1 MSQQQRYVL
10 KEILGKGGMGAV
22 YRAYD
27 NETRRD
33 VTLKTLLDVQDR
45 AMLDLFY
52 RECQVLASL
61 NHPNI
66 VDIYDVGE
74 MEFDGDKRPYFV
86 MPLLSGCTLDKLIAE
101 ASHRLS
107 SDAVV
112 DMLTQASRGLHA
124 AHERGLVH
132 RDIKPSNLFIMDDDS
147 VKIIDFGVAHLADGR
162 TSTTL
167 KGTLHY
173 MAPEQL
179 MMQKPTALSDLFSL
193 AVVSYQAFTR
203 RRPFEGATADET
215 LQAIMNRIPPSAS
228 DINPAVNRAIGQVV
242 HKAMAKQPYH
252 RFANLREYS
261 DCLQQALRGDPLDI
275 FDESKILPRVERA
288 RKAVAA
294 SEFDF
299 ANEVLAGLEAEGY
312 LHPDMAGLRRQVD
325 DAVRQRAI
333 SQRLST
339 ARRFLDE
346 EEYQL
351 AITKAQEL
359 LQIDPGNAEALALKS
374 EIETRRSAEQVKR
387 WMTLAD
393 QHAANHSYG
402 HARQALENV
411 LALRPEDTMARRQL
425 NLVVEREQDYI
436 RLRKEKE
443 GVYRSA
449 LESWQRGEVTSALG
463 DIERVLELDKQAP
476 ESTTDR
482 AASYQQFYNQVRS
495 EHDLLQSW
503 YNETRRLMNERD
515 FKGALALCEQGLA
528 KHPQH
533 ALFQALKVDIEQ
545 QARQDQSAFVAR
557 IDRDVEQEPDLER
570 RISIL
575 KQALS
580 ERPGEA
586 HFEREL
592 KLIES
597 KRDLVNSIVAKARGH
612 EEKAQFQEAYSQWEM
627 LLSIYP
633 IYPGLEFELERLAQR
648 RDQTVRSTAKRDW
661 VRRVDQAM
669 DAGDFRQALDHLAAA
684 SAEFPVDQE
693 WIALEKVARQ
703 GADRLASA
711 EHSLST
717 GLARC
722 ESGQVDAGIEAL
734 RQALNAG
741 AGLRI
746 YAVVIDVLIKQA
758 RAYLDR
764 DWAPAEKLIRE
775 AAMHEP
781 SNPAVKSM
789 QSLLADRRQA
799 EFVEQCLVEARQ
811 LQAARQVDD
820 ALTAVA
826 RGLAAYPQDQRLQQ
840 LRVALEKTRAAS
852 TTTGGRND
860 ADTDPKGGAI
870 GVTITATP
878 SPKPPPPPPPP
889 AIVPPP
895 PAALPSGKTP
905 MADDG
910 ATLMFPGVTSV
921 FQAPP
926 PAPPSAAPPKQVAA
940 PPLAPPAADKKENQ
954 KKPLP
959 TDVQPTVQMAAV
971 KGPLPPPAPPAPP
984 PPPSSGQPTVKIPVP
999 PPAPPPAAAKPNTLM
1014 YAGLGVAVALLAGL
1028 GFFLMSGSK
1037 PVEQAKP
1044 VEPPPA
1050 SAPQD
1055 PGPAPAAATP
1065 AETAP
1070 ADPAAPAVAR
1080 GSVLLAVN
1088 EPGFTLTLDGR
1099 PIMGFRPTANPNEY
1113 LIPNLN
1119 PGRRKFAVFKNGFIA
1134 EPAVG
1139 EVAVVGGKQAALKL
1153 NLVPLGPTRWT
1164 VQGARP
1170 GTEVVLLAAGGRS
1183 LGRADAQGNLSGA
1196 DLPDGVHEVELRLKG
1211 YNKRTAR
1218 IEIRPGKDF
1227 VLSGGDVRLD
1237 RIEFVLDLSKVEPR
1251 NASLAIDH
1259 TRFELKYDGPNP
1271 VRPMPAQI
1279 GLPPGFY
1286 NLTFSAPGYD
1296 PETISVDLKFPL
1308 APVVKLKKR

>member
-74 MEFDGDKRPYFV
+74 MDFEGDKRPYFV

-107 SDAVV
+107 PDAVV
-112 DMLTQASRGLHA
+112 DMLMQASRGLHA

-215 LQAIMNRIPPSAS
+215 IQAIVNRIPPSAS
-228 DINPAVNRAIGQVV
+228 DLNPAVNRAIGQVV

-252 RFANLREYS
+252 RFANVREYS
-261 DCLQQALRGDPLDI
+261 DCLQKALRGDPLDI

-294 SEFDF
+294 AEFDF
-299 ANEVLAGLEAEGY
+299 ANEVLAGLESEGY

-325 DAVRQRAI
+325 DAVRQRSV

-351 AITKAQEL
+351 AITKVQEL
-359 LQIDPGNAEALALKS
+359 LQIDPGNAEAMALKS
-374 EIETRRSAEQVKR
+374 EIETRRSTEQVKR

-411 LALRPEDTMARRQL
+411 LALRPEDTLARRQL
-425 NLVVEREQDYI
+425 NSVVEREQDYV

-443 GVYRSA
+443 NVYRA
-449 LESWQRGEVTSALG
+449 AQDAWQRGEVTSALG
-463 DIERVLELDKQAP
+463 DLERVLELDKQAP
-476 ESTTDR
+476 ESTMDR
-482 AASYQQFYNQVRS
+482 ATSYQQLYNQVRS
-495 EHDLLQSW
+495 EHDTLQSQ

-515 FKGALALCEQGLA
+515 FKGALAICEQALA
-528 KHPQH
+528 KYPQH

-557 IDRDVEQEPDLER
+557 IDREVEQEPDLER

-575 KQALS
+575 KQALG
-580 ERPGEA
+580 ERPGES
-586 HFEREL
+586 HFERAL

-597 KRDLVNSIVAKARGH
+597 KRDLVQSIVNKARGH

-627 LLSIYP
+627 LRSIYP

-669 DAGDFRQALDHLAAA
+669 EAGDFRQALDHLASA
-684 SAEFPVDQE
+684 SVEFPVDQE
-693 WIALEKVARQ
+693 LIALEKVARQ
-703 GADRLASA
+703 GADRLATA
-711 EHSLST
+711 EHHLST

-722 ESGQVDAGIEAL
+722 ESGQIDAGVEVL
-734 RQALNAG
+734 RQAIQAEAG
-741 AGLRI
+741 PRI
-746 YAVVIDVLIKQA
+746 RAAVVDVLIKQS

-764 DWAPAEKLIRE
+764 DWASAEKLIRE
-775 AAMHEP
+775 AAVYEP
-781 SNPAVKSM
+781 ANPVVKSV
-789 QSLLADRRQA
+789 QALLADRRQA
-799 EFVEQCLVEARQ
+799 EFVEQCVVEARQ

-820 ALTAVA
+820 ALIAVA
-826 RGLAAYPQDQRLQQ
+826 RGLASYPQDPRLQQ
-840 LRVALEKTRAAS
+840 LRAALEKTRGTAA
-852 TTTGGRND
+852 TGGAARSD
-860 ADTDPKGGAI
+860 DTDPKAPAAPVA
-870 GVTITATP
+870 VTLTATP
-878 SPKPPPPPPPP
+878 PPKPTPPPPPPP
-889 AIVPPP
+889 V
-895 PAALPSGKTP
+895 AAAKGPVV
-905 MADDG
+905 DDG

-921 FQAPP
+921 FQPPPPAAPPKHQAAPPPPPVAPP
-926 PAPPSAAPPKQVAA
+926 PAAGKKSAN
-940 PPLAPPAADKKENQ
+940 KKP
-954 KKPLP
+954 PLP
-959 TDVQPTVQMAAV
+959 TDVQPTVQIAAV
-971 KGPLPPPAPPAPP
+971 KNPP
-984 PPPSSGQPTVKIPVP
+984 PPPSEQSTVKIPVP
-999 PPAPPPAAAKPNTLM
+999 PPPAVAAKPNMML
-1014 YAGLGVAVALLAGL
+1014 YVGGGVAVALLAGL
-1028 GFFLMSGSK
+1028 AVFFASGSGSK
-1037 PVEQAKP
+1037 PAEAPKP
-1044 VEPPPA
+1044 AEATPPVTATQEAPPTPA
-1050 SAPQD
+1050 
-1055 PGPAPAAATP
+1055 P

-1070 ADPAAPAVAR
+1070 ADPPADAAAPVVAR
-1080 GSVLLAVN
+1080 GSVLLVVN

-1099 PIMGFRPTANPNEY
+1099 PITGFRPTGKPNEY

-1119 PGRRKFAVFKNGFIA
+1119 PGKRKFAVIKDGFRA
-1134 EPAVG
+1134 DPPVG
-1139 EVAVVGGKQAALKL
+1139 EAAVVGDKQTALKL

-1170 GTEVVLLAAGGRS
+1170 GTEVVLVAGARL

-1196 DLPDGVHEVELRLKG
+1196 DLPEGVHDIELRMKG
-1211 YNKRTAR
+1211 YHKRTAR
-1218 IEIRPGKDF
+1218 IEIRRGRDF
-1227 VLSGGDVRLD
+1227 TLSGGDVRLD
-1237 RIEFVLDLSKVEPR
+1237 RIEFVLDLSKVEPK
-1251 NASLAIDH
+1251 NASLGIEH
-1259 TRFELKYDGPNP
+1259 TRFEIKYDGPNP
-1271 VRPMPAQI
+1271 VRPLPAQI
-1279 GLPPGFY
+1279 GLPPGNY
-1286 NLTFSAPGYD
+1286 NLTFSAPGFE
-1296 PETISVDLKFPL
+1296 PEIISVDLKFPL
-1308 APVVKLKKR
+1308 SPVVKLKKR